1 MTQEPASHTAAVRTE
16 PAADRD
22 VVLDV
27 LFRAQYAAL
36 LRLALV
42 LIGSREEAEEVV
54 QDAFVSLHRHW
65 SGLRDTGSAGA
76 YLRAV
81 DAGTGGAG
89 SPRRSLRAE
98 AGAVP

>member
-1 MTQEPASHTAAVRTE
+1 MTQEPASHVAAVWTE
-16 PAADRD
+16 PAADPD

-36 LRLALV
+36 LRLAVV

-76 YLRAV
+76 YLRRV
-81 DAGTGGAG
+81 
-89 SPRRSLRAE
+89 
-98 AGAVP
+98 